1 MTSDPSAVVIG
12 LDLGGTWIKGVAQ
25 AAAEIEAAG
34 GALAVTRWRNPIAT
48 TDSAETYGAA
58 VMAFCRDLAA
68 GRPVRAVVASTA
80 GEVDAGGRRYLI
92 AGAHLGVM
100 ATTPWREVVE
110 AGLGC
115 PVTLINDAEAFV
127 LGLASQGQLDVSW
140 QVGALVVGTGLGFSV
155 VRSGRWWKPS
165 RRLNFLGCAWTGEGT
180 YDGWASA
187 VQAAGPADGD
197 LVRFLSDP
205 QYAAARDRYLEGLAR
220 MLASAAVL
228 YHLDEVVLGG
238 GLVDAAAAAGLEVRE
253 RLAARLPEL
262 VPPVFSPPRLRVVV
276 DGNGLILRGI
286 LNLAAGNAV
295 AEPARHGGGFSG
307 LGTEGAGTAVPLEE
321 RSPAEI
327 ARHLAEAERQ
337 AAIDF
342 VAEAPALGAV
352 AERMAEALRAGGRV
366 IYVGAGTSGRVGA
379 LDAVEMPCTFGV
391 AEDRFVAVV
400 AGGVADAP
408 LTIEGN
414 AEEDCSAVPDVLLL
428 QPGPRDV
435 VLGLSA
441 SGTAFFV
448 RSALAC
454 ARSRGAYTVL
464 VHEGGADVSALCD
477 AALRLHSGAECIRGS
492 TRMKAGTATKKV
504 LNILSTTAMIRLGKV
519 RRGYMIDLVASN
531 DKLRRRAERML
542 ADLAGLSVEQARAR
556 LEQNGYRVRAALDMS
571 DMSGSDHIS
580 R

>member
-1 MTSDPSAVVIG
+1 MTDASSAVVIG

-25 AAAEIEAAG
+25 GADSAG
-34 GALAVTRWRNPIAT
+34 APSALAVSRWRNPIAT
-48 TDSAETYGAA
+48 TDSAQTYGAA
-58 VMAFCRDLAA
+58 VMAFCRELAA
-68 GRPVRAVVASTA
+68 GRPIRAVVASTA

-92 AGAHLGVM
+92 AGAHLGAM

-127 LGLASQGQLDVSW
+127 LGLARQGQLDVSR

-155 VRSGRWWKPS
+155 VRWGRWWKPV

-187 VQAAGPADGD
+187 VQAAGAADGD

-205 QYAAARDRYLEGLAR
+205 QHAPARDRYLEGLAR

-238 GLVDAAAAAGLEVRE
+238 GLVDAAAVAGLDVQA

-262 VPPVFSPPRLRVVV
+262 VPPVFSPPRLRVVA

-286 LNLAAGNAV
+286 LALAAGNAV
-295 AEPARHGGGFSG
+295 AEPARHDRGFSG
-307 LGTEGAGTAVPLEE
+307 LGTEGAGAVVPLEE
-321 RSPAEI
+321 WSPADI
-327 ARHLAEAERQ
+327 ARHLAEAERR
-337 AAIDF
+337 AAVDF
-342 VAEAPALGAV
+342 VAEAPALGSV
-352 AERMAEALRAGGRV
+352 AERMAVALRAGGRV

-379 LDAVEMPCTFGV
+379 LDAVEMPCTYGV

-400 AGGVADAP
+400 AGGVSDAS

-414 AEEDCSAVPDVLLL
+414 AEEDFSAVPDLLLL
-428 QPGPRDV
+428 QPGSRDV
-435 VLGLSA
+435 VLGISA

-448 RSALAC
+448 RSALAY
-454 ARSRGAYTVL
+454 ARSRGAFTVL
-464 VHEGGADVSALCD
+464 LQEGAADVSAFCHT
-477 AALRLHSGAECIRGS
+477 ALRLRSGPECIRGS
-492 TRMKAGTATKKV
+492 TRMKAGTATKKA

-519 RRGYMIDLVASN
+519 RRGHMVDLVASN
-531 DKLRRRAERML
+531 DKLRRRAEAML
-542 ADLAGLSVEQARAR
+542 ADLAGLSEEQARAR
-556 LEQNGYRVRAALDMS
+556 LEQNGYRVRAALDRA
-571 DMSGSDHIS
+571 GAE
-580 R
+580 